1 MFMNTYMHHTHIKEG
16 RKERK
21 RFPGLKMWLR
31 PTVLAWY
38 AKRVS
43 FFPSTKISLKNVF
56 NFLMLQHFNKVPYV
70 VTPNN
75 KIVLVI
81 FF

>member
-1 MFMNTYMHHTHIKEG
+1 MAQDLQE
-16 RKERK
+16 
-21 RFPGLKMWLR
+21 LD
-31 PTVLAWY
+31 WY

-43 FFPSTKISLKNVF
+43 LFPSTKISLKNVF
-56 NFLMLQHFNKVPYV
+56 NFLMLQHFNEVPYV

>member
-1 MFMNTYMHHTHIKEG
+1 MAQDLQE
-16 RKERK
+16 
-21 RFPGLKMWLR
+21 LD
-31 PTVLAWY
+31 WY

-43 FFPSTKISLKNVF
+43 LFPSTKVSLKNVF
-56 NFLMLQHFNKVPYV
+56 NFLMLQHFNEVPYV

-81 FF
+81 FLKKNVF